1 MEDTKKMSCDNCKRL
16 VSASDIKYLP
26 KGKYSKVALCS
37 ECRAKNDSK
46 KEINS
51 KKEITSLDT
60 TPKIIYVCERCNYKF
75 KSVPSDKTKCPY
87 CSKSDS
93 IIKHKVI
100 SADSLIKNS

>member
-37 ECRAKNDSK
+37 ICRAKNDNK
-46 KEINS
+46 KEIKPINN
-51 KKEITSLDT
+51 I
-60 TPKIIYVCERCNYKF
+60 PKIVYICERCKYKF
-75 KSVPSDKTKCPY
+75 KASPPDTKKMKCPY

-100 SADSLIKNS
+100 SADNLIKNS